1 MKCEDDS
8 TDYIEISPRE
18 LPRYEIEEQLRFYK
32 EELDKKDELI
42 RDLTKLTAAGPSLL
56 SARTLVTKG
65 GATEKLEEI
74 RTKVEKLQHTI
85 AENKEIIHEKNV
97 TISELRVELE
107 AARLENVSSI
117 QRIEELEDLLQES
130 TDRLTNYKNAE
141 DHHDMILQ
149 ALQKD
154 VKLKSSKLL
163 ELKSQLRNSE
173 TNFQEKFQNLEAD
186 HILIKSKVAEFAK
199 LLDCKTEPDVCI
211 AKLKELIHAHCTSQ
225 TQLALK
231 TDATQAFEFE
241 QRASRETIMR
251 LSGELNKHQIEKEA
265 ALSKAL
271 KAEEELQRFQAIY
284 EQSEGRVC
292 LLSDRVKQLTAALQS
307 ARTEADER
315 ERRLTSLL
323 DCAPGTKSQQCP
335 TEAVDSHECLTTKA
349 RTLNKEDTQA
359 IHAFINNINHWLEQ
373 TDAKSLPE
381 ILPFAWK
388 RIQELMEMVETYR
401 AQVQELQD
409 KVVQMTSES
418 SKVRENGRYAQERI
432 EQLEMQRATD
442 GTTIDGLRQERN
454 QLVDLIC
461 KLALAAK
468 FEEPIGEGDY
478 EILGETLLVRI
489 SQLQQSDTEKQAKQR
504 LQISRLQRELHQA
517 KERSESLELQISIM
531 RRRLSQAQEHRFQT
545 TTPASHTPTTLAASE
560 KERNRLAK
568 QLQQTREDADKLREE
583 IVLLKARLLES
594 SHDKLSQISHSKA
607 LRAAQTRLDE
617 LNRTYEEQ
625 KQNNRKMQLEL
636 EHYKK
641 RSSTEVGKLQEQI
654 EQLQQE
660 LRSITEALEASRRSE
675 EQLLDFRAL
684 IARHL
689 GLDCEHLSV
698 PDYEIL
704 VQVDRLV
711 TAHQAEVN
719 NFITTEKA
727 LQMVHNNYMAAH
739 GDFPH
744 Q

>member
-1 MKCEDDS
+1 M
-8 TDYIEISPRE
+8 
-18 LPRYEIEEQLRFYK
+18 
-32 EELDKKDELI
+32 
-42 RDLTKLTAAGPSLL
+42 
-56 SARTLVTKG
+56 
-65 GATEKLEEI
+65 
-74 RTKVEKLQHTI
+74 
-85 AENKEIIHEKNV
+85 
-97 TISELRVELE
+97 
-107 AARLENVSSI
+107 
-117 QRIEELEDLLQES
+117 
-130 TDRLTNYKNAE
+130 
-141 DHHDMILQ
+141 
-149 ALQKD
+149 
-154 VKLKSSKLL
+154 
-163 ELKSQLRNSE
+163 
-173 TNFQEKFQNLEAD
+173 
-186 HILIKSKVAEFAK
+186 
-199 LLDCKTEPDVCI
+199 
-211 AKLKELIHAHCTSQ
+211 KELIHAHCTNQ

-231 TDATQAFEFE
+231 TDAAQAYEFE

-251 LSGELNKHQIEKEA
+251 LSGELNKHQKEKEV

-284 EQSEGRVC
+284 EQSEGRAC
-292 LLSDRVKQLTAALQS
+292 LLSDRVKQLTVALQT

-315 ERRLTSLL
+315 ERKLTLLL
-323 DCAPGTKSQQCP
+323 DSAPGTKSQQCAS
-335 TEAVDSHECLTTKA
+335 EATDSHACLVTEV
-349 RTLNKEDTQA
+349 RSLSKEDIQA
-359 IHAFINNINHWLEQ
+359 IHTFLNNINRWLEQ
-373 TDAKSLPE
+373 LDGKSLPE
-381 ILPFAWK
+381 ILSFTWE
-388 RIQELMEMVETYR
+388 RIQELMEMVETR
-401 AQVQELQD
+401 RMQVQELQE
-409 KVVQMTSES
+409 KVAQMNS
-418 SKVRENGRYAQERI
+418 SNSKARENEHYTRERI
-432 EQLEMQRATD
+432 EQLEIQRATD

-468 FEEPIGEGDY
+468 FEEPIEQSDY

-489 SQLQQSDTEKQAKQR
+489 NQLQQGDTEKQAKQR

-517 KERSESLELQISIM
+517 KERSESMELQISIM
-531 RRRLSQAQEHRFQT
+531 RRRLSEAQEHRFQT

-594 SHDKLSQISHSKA
+594 SHDKLTQISHSKA
-607 LRAAQTRLDE
+607 LRTAQTRLDE
-617 LNRTYEEQ
+617 LSRTYDEQ

-641 RSSTEVGKLQEQI
+641 RYSTETGKLQEQI

-660 LRSITEALEASRRSE
+660 LKSTTESLEASRRSE

-684 IARHL
+684 LARHL

-711 TAHQAEVN
+711 AAHQAEVN

-727 LQMVHNNYMAAH
+727 LQMVHNNYKAAH